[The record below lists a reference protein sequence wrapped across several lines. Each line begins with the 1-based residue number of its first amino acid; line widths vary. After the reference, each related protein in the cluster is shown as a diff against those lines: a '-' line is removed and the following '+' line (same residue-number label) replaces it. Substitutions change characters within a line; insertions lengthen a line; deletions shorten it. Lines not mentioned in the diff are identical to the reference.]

1 MCNIPTILYL
11 WGFSYGGS
19 MAKRKMTE
27 AQLANLQ
34 TDKYKFSKDNPE
46 IAQKC
51 QKLSVEKRKENQS
64 LADLM
69 KIELQLQDEETGE
82 MNNIAI
88 TKAMVNKAKKGDV
101 SAYQTIRDTIGEKPT
116 DKQQISG
123 NVKVLPTTLEILPV
137 KGKDEI

>member
-1 MCNIPTILYL
+1 
-11 WGFSYGGS
+11 

-27 AQLANLQ
+27 KQLANLQ

-64 LADLM
+64 LADLLKM
-69 KIELQLQDEETGE
+69 ELMLPDEETGE
-82 MNNIAI
+82 MNNIAM
-88 TKAMVNKAKKGDV
+88 TKAILKKAKNGDV

-116 DKQQISG
+116 DKQEITGDVS
-123 NVKVLPTTLEILPV
+123 VMPTTFNILPV
-137 KGKDEI
+137 RGSDEL